1 MYLDEEWYLC
11 IVFKVPV
18 WADNIWNIYE
28 DRIKK
33 YKVNKQWLFEEV
45 TNNQ

>member
-1 MYLDEEWYLC
+1 MYIDEEGYL
-11 IVFKVPV
+11 
-18 WADNIWNIYE
+18 NITEVRWGWEYE
-28 DRIKK
+28 DTKK